1 MREWTFLTNHAL
13 VLIFVA
19 NHPDI
24 TGRELALS
32 VGITERAVRRI
43 IDDLVAKHYI
53 AKKRVGRRMMY
64 TVNARLHFRHP
75 AQKHE
80 EIGILLRALGWE
92 GNPSRPRKSLPS
104 DKGFRITNKTG

>member
-1 MREWTFLTNHAL
+1 MGKWTFLTNHAL
-13 VLIFVA
+13 VLILLA

-43 IDDLVAKHYI
+43 IDDLVAERYI
-53 AKKRVGRRMMY
+53 VKRRVGRRMIY
-64 TVNARLHFRHP
+64 TVNSKLHFRHP

-80 EIGILLRALGWE
+80 EIGVLLRALGWE
-92 GNPSRPRKSLPS
+92 GNSKGPKKS
-104 DKGFRITNKTG
+104 G